1 MICQVYLL
9 VFSPTVRRRISQ
21 GLFTVGN
28 CGTILHARGCTVYNP
43 SHIQSTLDKILS
55 SAKVKHQ
62 VLLHHEG
69 QTLRPL
75 HLMLQGTNGGVTGLG
90 LLASV
95 LGGLFMG
102 TVSYVVGMVSPS
114 IFTKAVL
121 FEAAA
126 SQWQLIPLGAHN
138 QTWHGSCT
146 LCV

>member
-1 MICQVYLL
+1 M
-9 VFSPTVRRRISQ
+9 
-21 GLFTVGN
+21 N
-28 CGTILHARGCTVYNP
+28 NP
-43 SHIQSTLDKILS
+43 SCIQSTLDQVLS
-55 SAKVKHQ
+55 SANGKDQ
-62 VLLHHEG
+62 ILLNHEG
-69 QTLRPL
+69 QTLRPI
-75 HLMLQGTNGGVTGLG
+75 HLMLQGTNGGVTVLG

-95 LGGLFMG
+95 LGGLSMG

-126 SQWQLIPLGAHN
+126 AQWQLIPLGAHN